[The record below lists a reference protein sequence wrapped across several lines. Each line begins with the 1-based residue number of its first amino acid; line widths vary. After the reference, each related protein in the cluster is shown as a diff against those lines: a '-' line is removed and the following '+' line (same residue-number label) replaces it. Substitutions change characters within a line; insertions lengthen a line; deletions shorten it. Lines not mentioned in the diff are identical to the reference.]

1 MEGLSENENQ
11 GMQNEKKKLFI
22 SEIKIEEKVQGIE
35 QNPSSQIESNI
46 ILRVN
51 EKKLQTKDKKL
62 IKFWNN
68 CIFKEENGNHII
80 GMFYIGFFIV
90 LMAMQKSHLK
100 PFISCVVCCVI
111 PNVIFF

>member
-11 GMQNEKKKLFI
+11 GMQNEKIVLFT
-22 SEIKIEEKVQGIE
+22 SETKIEEKVQGIE
-35 QNPSSQIESNI
+35 QNPSSQIESNR
-46 ILRVN
+46 ILGVN
-51 EKKLQTKDKKL
+51 EKKLKTKEKKL

-80 GMFYIGFFIV
+80 GMFYMGFSIV

-100 PFISCVVCCVI
+100 PLISSIVTLKRSIVQ
-111 PNVIFF
+111 